1 MLKHLKSSNSKI
13 VSNACGTLWNLS
25 ARCPEDQLT
34 LLDLGAVATLGQ
46 LVTSEH
52 EAISMASSAALKNL
66 VSFRMNISTSS
77 SFNPELEKQE
87 SKRMMHHTSHNQT
100 HQAQVSYIIPK
111 LIHVWLINQLVINY
125 FKLKAP
131 QTLGNLHPK
140 VCEYEESLDEFID
153 FSGRYKEF
161 HEQPHIWES
170 KSNIKG
176 VDSSY
181 APFSYEHV
189 IQKGNHAMHNNFLI
203 GNSKNANKVP
213 VKNNAGSLEVA
224 IASGHLQ
231 DIFQA
236 CKQDFMPM
244 SPPELPKHYCTEDT
258 PDGQSVYHSSV
269 NNISD
274 FASLEMGHYQ
284 NIASGQMALTGKGPI
299 ANNPIYKET
308 VSSSPKEIPREY
320 CTEDTPDR
328 FSRGSSLS
336 SLSMKSLENVDQKKI
351 ISERVVEQSVGLPCI
366 NENETLN
373 ITSNVSKSAAN
384 KFKLC
389 SQDGIY
395 GVKAVTFD
403 ETPLMFSRS
412 SSLASLN
419 SFDVHSVHSSLVSEY
434 SRRASS
440 VVSPSELPNSPGE
453 SPPSPQQTKMCE
465 VSHSYESSKPKDDF
479 GLKHQLSLCKTNE
492 DKDGDCLL
500 SDNEDEN
507 ANQLLCQVM
516 RAAMPKD
523 EKRSKTAVRINSVNT
538 NNLKPFYLKESQHP
552 KSCFITPSAD
562 ITNDASFSDTMKTY
576 AVEGTP
582 LELSRSA
589 SLSILTIDDSLIKKV
604 GDKSESYFM
613 RFDPKRDDMDSCDDS
628 VHAYYTERTPITF
641 SRNESLSPLCS
652 KDSPAKLVDILFDVH
667 PQSGFL
673 AENCKPFQC
682 LHNIATSTPSNK
694 ALATSCNQV
703 SYDTMP
709 SESSRSVKD
718 DVNYTSKSF
727 KNLTKEFDDVSTSSS
742 SSSFS
747 CGSDE
752 SSDSVDNCI
761 KMALPKC
768 KEGRKKPILAGLERK
783 SCEGSSLNHTRGKL
797 I

>member
-1 MLKHLKSSNSKI
+1 
-13 VSNACGTLWNLS
+13 
-25 ARCPEDQLT
+25 
-34 LLDLGAVATLGQ
+34 
-46 LVTSEH
+46 
-52 EAISMASSAALKNL
+52 
-66 VSFRMNISTSS
+66 
-77 SFNPELEKQE
+77 
-87 SKRMMHHTSHNQT
+87 MH
-100 HQAQVSYIIPK
+100 K
-111 LIHVWLINQLVINY
+111 
-125 FKLKAP
+125 
-131 QTLGNLHPK
+131 
-140 VCEYEESLDEFID
+140 
-153 FSGRYKEF
+153 
-161 HEQPHIWES
+161 
-170 KSNIKG
+170 
-176 VDSSY
+176 
-181 APFSYEHV
+181 
-189 IQKGNHAMHNNFLI
+189 NFLI
-203 GNSKNANKVP
+203 GNSNTANKVP
-213 VKNNAGSLEVA
+213 AKTNGGSIEVA
-224 IASGHLQ
+224 IVTGHLQ

-258 PDGQSVYHSSV
+258 PDGHSVYNSSV
-269 NNISD
+269 NNISA
-274 FASLEMGHYQ
+274 FTSMEIGHYQ
-284 NIASGQMALTGKGPI
+284 NIGPSQMPLVRKGMT
-299 ANNPIYKET
+299 ANNPIYKES

-320 CTEDTPDR
+320 CTEDTPEG

-336 SLSMKSLENVDQKKI
+336 SLSMRSLENADQKKFI
-351 ISERVVEQSVGLPCI
+351 TERVVEQSVGLPCI

-373 ITSNVSKSAAN
+373 ITSNASKSAVN

-419 SFDVHSVHSSLVSEY
+419 SFDTHSVHSSLVSEY

-453 SPPSPQQTKMCE
+453 SPPSPQQGKLE
-465 VSHSYESSKPKDDF
+465 VSCSYEGNKRKDDVDM
-479 GLKHQLSLCKTNE
+479 KHQLSLCKTSE

-523 EKRSKTAVRINSVNT
+523 EKRSKAASRISPMNT
-538 NNLKPFYLKESQHP
+538 NNLKSFYLKESPHP
-552 KSCFITPSAD
+552 KPCFITPSAD
-562 ITNDASFSDTMKTY
+562 VTNDASFSDTMKTY

-604 GDKSESYFM
+604 GDKSESYSHFM

-628 VHAYYTERTPITF
+628 VHAYRTERTPITF

-652 KDSPAKLVDILFDVH
+652 KDSPAKLVDISFDVH
-667 PQSGFL
+667 PQGSFL
-673 AENCKPFQC
+673 MENTKPFQH
-682 LHNIATSTPSNK
+682 LHNITTSTPSNK
-694 ALATSCNQV
+694 ALASSCEQV

-709 SESSRSVKD
+709 SESSRFAKD
-718 DVNYTSKSF
+718 DVKCLSKSF
-727 KNLTKEFDDVSTSSS
+727 KNLTKEFDDVSSSSS

-747 CGSDE
+747 CSSDE
-752 SSDSVDNCI
+752 SSDVLPSVDHCI
-761 KMALPKC
+761 EIAMPKC
-768 KEGRKKPILAGLERK
+768 KEGRKKSILAGLERK
-783 SCEGSSLNHTRGKL
+783 SCEGSSLNHTRGESIQIYIFTSFSIKTNFFNIL
-797 I
+797 IEKCT